1 MSAPASIVLGEFA
14 ASLRE
19 TGLPA
24 QIVEKAK
31 CHLLY
36 NLACGLAACDSARPV
51 WGLVEGSGPA
61 EATLIARGGRVP
73 AELAAF
79 ANGVLLHGRAQDDT
93 HLASQTHP
101 GTVVIPAALAVAE
114 STGAGPSEFLAGH
127 NDLPQGNGVII
138 GLMGGEVVG
147 NPVFGNVVL
156 QLVHEQFA
164 FQDVFQVDDG

>member
-1 MSAPASIVLGEFA
+1 MSTPASRILGEFA

-19 TGLPA
+19 AKLPRPV
-24 QIVEKAK
+24 VEKAK

-36 NLACGLAACDSARPV
+36 NLACGLAAQDSARPV
-51 WGLVEGSGPA
+51 WQLVQGSQPV

-101 GTVVIPAALAVAE
+101 DRKSVV
-114 STGAGPSEFLAGH
+114 
-127 NDLPQGNGVII
+127 
-138 GLMGGEVVG
+138 
-147 NPVFGNVVL
+147 
-156 QLVHEQFA
+156 
-164 FQDVFQVDDG
+164 